1 MVLPFGDLAYL
12 SLGREGKMIKLKLQ
26 KVLLFIPF
34 INATII
40 LIYVYNTMKMNWIG
54 RKFLL
59 GLGISFLVAGLSTA
73 LYEIILLLPL
83 NYIWANVLNLAY
95 IYYLLFYR
103 NYLNPIPKEAGAT
116 MSTIVQYE
124 FDFNPIYTFLS
135 YY

>member
-1 MVLPFGDLAYL
+1 MGKCFKFGL
-12 SLGREGKMIKLKLQ
+12 
-26 KVLLFIPF
+26 
-34 INATII
+34 
-40 LIYVYNTMKMNWIG
+40 
-54 RKFLL
+54 
-59 GLGISFLVAGLSTA
+59 
-73 LYEIILLLPL
+73 
-83 NYIWANVLNLAY
+83 Y

>member
-40 LIYVYNTMKMNWIG
+40 LIYVYNTMKMKWIG

-95 IYYLLFYR
+95 IYITCFSIGITL
-103 NYLNPIPKEAGAT
+103 I
-116 MSTIVQYE
+116 QYQKR
-124 FDFNPIYTFLS
+124 LGLQ
-135 YY
+135 

>member
-83 NYIWANVLNLAY
+83 NYIWANVLNLA
-95 IYYLLFYR
+95 
-103 NYLNPIPKEAGAT
+103 
-116 MSTIVQYE
+116 
-124 FDFNPIYTFLS
+124 
-135 YY
+135 